1 MDGEE
6 IETKVARKTAHAAT
20 KNGAFIAAS
29 FVELSAR
36 ALFYEASFRGAGKR
50 LAVLTDGAV
59 FTAFVQEAGLRS
71 ARERPTV
78 LPDSLRCAC
87 HVLRHRRAAPDDQSE
102 HRDQQYG
109 ALHEITSSR
118 PLSVK
123 SYAADTTV
131 TSVARLTPVT

>member
-6 IETKVARKTAHAAT
+6 IETKVARTVHAAT
-20 KNGAFIAAS
+20 KTGAFIAAS
-29 FVELSAR
+29 LVELSAR
-36 ALFYEASFRGAGKR
+36 ALFYEASLCGAGKR

-78 LPDSLRCAC
+78 LPDGLRRAC

-102 HRDQQYG
+102 HRDQQYK
-109 ALHEITSSR
+109 ALHEITSSK

-131 TSVARLTPVT
+131 TSVSRLTPVT